1 MSTESE
7 LKYAKHIE
15 LDGEDYTIFDIKKAA
30 SDCDFDLEKLPY
42 SLRVLFENVVRNGNG
57 DEKELEPFKKWL
69 KNKTSEKITGLKK
82 GTPVVKVIS
91 DLVT

>member
-57 DEKELEPFKKWL
+57 DEKELERRIKDS
-69 KNKTSEKITGLKK
+69 NAT
-82 GTPVVKVIS
+82 
-91 DLVT
+91 DLIFNLIIIFFSIFNWC